1 MVFFLCCQL
10 TWRSKIPF
18 SFCVI
23 RFLVSSLFSSYNAQ
37 KHPDVTSGKRLAA
50 QVHREFV
57 EVSVFCDPSYLKYIQ
72 IDWNTFALFRYCFQN
87 FTVQDS
93 HGKVS
98 VEAFELYFKFISACY
113 LEENAFQFMMWNVWD
128 LHQVRAGEYTRCH
141 LPMLWSHFM
150 QL

>member
-1 MVFFLCCQL
+1 MIHQAFAKFDTNSNGFVPLEEL
-10 TWRSKIPF
+10 HSG
-18 SFCVI
+18 
-23 RFLVSSLFSSYNAQ
+23 YNAQ
-37 KHPDVTSGKRLAA
+37 KHPDVTSGKRLAT

-57 EVSVFCDPSYLKYIQ
+57 D
-72 IDWNTFALFRYCFQN
+72 N

-141 LPMLWSHFM
+141 LPLLWSHFM
-150 QL
+150 QR